1 MSGSPSTDLVRQY
14 LQEIGRVPLLAD
26 EEELLLAREVQRCV
40 ALEALRGDGDW
51 TGWAERCGLTEQA
64 LRLAL
69 HRGRRA
75 RSRMIQANLRL
86 VVAIAKKY
94 QHRGIELLDLVQEGT
109 LGLERAVDRFDPT
122 RGFRFSTYAFWW
134 IRQGITRAIATQ
146 SRTIRLPVHVMEKLN
161 RIRRAQE
168 QMAAQLGR
176 MPSMA
181 EISQELEVEPGWI
194 RAALEALRQPM
205 SLERR
210 VGREQDTELGALLE
224 DPQSNLENGL
234 LRDALHADLERL
246 LQRLSEREAAVIRQ
260 RFGLDDDQPRT
271 LSEIGEG
278 MHISRERVRQL
289 EARALGK
296 LRQPCNRGK
305 VRDYLGAL
313 DR

>member
-1 MSGSPSTDLVRQY
+1 M
-14 LQEIGRVPLLAD
+14 PLLAA
-26 EEELLLAREVQRCV
+26 EEELLLARDVQRCV
-40 ALEALRGDGDW
+40 ALETQRGDGQW
-51 TGWAERCGLTEQA
+51 PGWAARCQVSEQE

-75 RSRMIQANLRL
+75 RSRMLQANLRL
-86 VVAIAKKY
+86 VVAVAKKY
-94 QHRGIELLDLVQEGT
+94 QRRGIELLDLVQEGT

-134 IRQGITRAIATQ
+134 IRQGITRAISTQ
-146 SRTIRLPVHVMEKLN
+146 SRTIRLPVHVMEKVN
-161 RIRRAQE
+161 RIRRTQQ

-176 MPSMA
+176 MPTLV
-181 EISQELEVEPGWI
+181 EVSQALDLELDWI
-194 RAALEALRQPM
+194 RTALGALRQPM

-224 DPQSNLENGL
+224 DPRSNLEQGL
-234 LRDALHADLERL
+234 EREALHADLERL
-246 LQRLSEREAAVIRQ
+246 LQRLSDREAEVIRQ
-260 RFGLDDDQPRT
+260 RYGLNDDQPRT

-305 VRDYLGAL
+305 VHDYLGSL